1 MVPAEAVVSSEN
13 FEKELLE
20 GVKYNDIVYK
30 YDKLGAAHAAP
41 KNSY

>member
-30 YDKLGAAHAAP
+30 YDNLGAAHAAP